1 MMFRTRLDQELK
13 IQNSSGSPFYDLR
26 ESISIILNEHVKEPQ
41 VQLEKFLPSF
51 YQCLF
56 HARHLILAYSTDK

>member
-13 IQNSSGSPFYDLR
+13 IQNSSGSPFFDLR
-26 ESISIILNEHVKEPQ
+26 ESISMILNKHVKEPQ
-41 VQLEKFLPSF
+41 VQLEKIFPHF

-56 HARHLILAYSTDK
+56 HARQLILLTNK

>member
-13 IQNSSGSPFYDLR
+13 IQNSSGSPFFDLR

-51 YQCLF
+51 YQSIPCETT
-56 HARHLILAYSTDK
+56 YSTDK